1 MPGTDDGGD
10 GAASTARSKLLNCSV
25 VADNLVTIIFQ
36 NTDDSLFSGGLDLS
50 NIHYR
55 SNVGDV
61 LEVLLRRASALSGA
75 RMETFSGTKPMGART
90 AHSVWRP
97 CDCPATRRTH
107 RARLLAVAAPH
118 PPASGTGAAGPL
130 STGGLRTLAPLV
142 GLRRRRCA
150 LCVKYIYVEGV
161 S

>member
-61 LEVLLRRASALSGA
+61 LEVLLRGA
-75 RMETFSGTKPMGART
+75 P
-90 AHSVWRP
+90 
-97 CDCPATRRTH
+97 
-107 RARLLAVAAPH
+107 RL
-118 PPASGTGAAGPL
+118 
-130 STGGLRTLAPLV
+130 
-142 GLRRRRCA
+142 
-150 LCVKYIYVEGV
+150 
-161 S
+161 

>member
-1 MPGTDDGGD
+1 
-10 GAASTARSKLLNCSV
+10 
-25 VADNLVTIIFQ
+25 
-36 NTDDSLFSGGLDLS
+36 
-50 NIHYR
+50 
-55 SNVGDV
+55 
-61 LEVLLRRASALSGA
+61 
-75 RMETFSGTKPMGART
+75 METFSGTKPMGART

-150 LCVKYIYVEGV
+150 LCVKYIYVEGM